1 MDSIGSA
8 PAHNPRS
15 IAIELITAILL
26 AGPIG
31 YLVHD
36 RRSSVVT
43 YLALWAAVF
52 PIQTISVSH
61 EGHLVSLYWVVNAL
75 ILCLGLAANHQGAR
89 LRRARHQRVA
99 GQRFQP
105 NRLTAATDRPPD
117 AAPHGTALHDKP
129 LP

>member
-1 MDSIGSA
+1 M
-8 PAHNPRS
+8 
-15 IAIELITAILL
+15 ELINAILL

-31 YLVHD
+31 YLVRD
-36 RRSSVVT
+36 RRRSIVT

-61 EGHLVSLYWVVNAL
+61 EGHLHPLYWVVNAL

-99 GQRFQP
+99 AQRS
-105 NRLTAATDRPPD
+105 
-117 AAPHGTALHDKP
+117 
-129 LP
+129 